1 MAGCKI
7 ATPRSVVG
15 RFGITFLVELAGP
28 GPFGFWESSLVYT
41 HKIYSVVGLYSRQTL
56 KPKQFHDG
64 SEFSLAIGARR
75 STDESELNLNGAA
88 GLRVA
93 CSCSALAGLLAVAVA
108 VAS

>member
-7 ATPRSVVG
+7 ATPRSVLG

-41 HKIYSVVGLYSRQTL
+41 HKIYSVVDLYSRQTL

-64 SEFSLAIGARR
+64 SEFSLALGARR

-93 CSCSALAGLLAVAVA
+93 CCLLLLSACWLLAVAVA
-108 VAS
+108 S

>member
-7 ATPRSVVG
+7 ATPRSVLG

-41 HKIYSVVGLYSRQTL
+41 HKIYSVVDLYSRQTL

-64 SEFSLAIGARR
+64 SEFSLASGARR
-75 STDESELNLNGAA
+75 SN
-88 GLRVA
+88 
-93 CSCSALAGLLAVAVA
+93 
-108 VAS
+108 